1 MRTVTKRSVGLN
13 DDVLAAVEVAAGEDG
28 VSVSSWLNEAAE
40 QKLALRAMADA
51 VSSFEREH
59 GEITDLELARARR
72 RFGSLR
78 RSG

>member
-13 DDVLAAVEVAAGEDG
+13 DDVLAAVEQAAGEDG

-40 QKLALRAMADA
+40 QKLKLRAMAEA
-51 VSSFEREH
+51 VSAFEKDN
-59 GEITDLELARARR
+59 GEITELELARARR

-78 RSG
+78 